1 MSGALQFVAP
11 TGRLVYVGITQDEIV
26 FKHPALHRPEVTLL
40 ASRNALPS
48 DFPAIIELIE
58 NGTIKTDPW
67 ITHRTDLDHVIDDF
81 DSFTRP
87 ENGVLKAIIEVA

>member
-1 MSGALQFVAP
+1 
-11 TGRLVYVGITQDEIV
+11 
-26 FKHPALHRPEVTLL
+26 LHRPEVSLL
-40 ASRNALPS
+40 ASRNALPA

-58 NGTIKTDPW
+58 SGVIKTDPW
-67 ITHRTDLDHVIDDF
+67 ITHRTRFEDAVKDF